1 MPLLDIKSI
10 SKRFGGVW
18 AIKNIAFQVN
28 LGEIVG
34 VIGPNGAGKTSL
46 FNCLTGLVHIDEG
59 EILFS
64 DAASPLHALP
74 PDNIVKKGVA
84 RTFQNLRIFKNM
96 TVLENVAV
104 GFHSHSKS
112 GLWAAF
118 LRTPGFKIEEKQIFS
133 KSLDYLRF
141 VGLESQGNEIA
152 SNLSYGD
159 QKRLEIARA
168 LACQPKLLLLDE
180 PVAGMNHT
188 EKDEMVALIR
198 KIRDKNLAILL
209 IEHDMK
215 VVMPLSDRVVVMDQ
229 GEKIAEGLPEDVRK
243 NKRVIE
249 AYLGESEC

>member
-1 MPLLDIKSI
+1 MALLDIKSI

-46 FNCLTGLVHIDEG
+46 FNCLTGLVRIDEG

-64 DAASPLHALP
+64 EGASQLHVLP

-118 LRTPGFKIEEKQIFS
+118 LRTPRFINEEKQIFS
-133 KSLDYLRF
+133 KSLDHLRF

>member
-1 MPLLDIKSI
+1 MALLSVKSI
-10 SKRFGGVW
+10 SKHFGGVW
-18 AIKNIAFQVN
+18 AIKNMSLKID

-46 FNCLTGLVHIDEG
+46 FNCLTGLVVVDEG
-59 EILFS
+59 EIIFQERDKLQGMPA
-64 DAASPLHALP
+64 DQ
-74 PDNIVKKGVA
+74 IVKKGVA

-104 GFHSHSKS
+104 GFHGHTQS
-112 GLWAAF
+112 GLFDAF
-118 LRTPGFKIEEKQIFS
+118 LRTPRFKQEEKEIFS
-133 KSLDYLRF
+133 KSYEYLRF
-141 VGLESQGNEIA
+141 VRLEKQANEVA
-152 SNLSYGD
+152 SNLSYGG

-168 LACQPKLLLLDE
+168 LACEPKLLLLDE

-188 EKDEMVALIR
+188 EKDEMATLIR

-215 VVMPLSDRVVVMDQ
+215 VVMPLSDRVIVMDQ
-229 GEKIAEGLPEDVRK
+229 GEKIAEGEPEKVRT

-249 AYLGESEC
+249 AYLGED